1 MFSKGGGSELKRK
14 DRGVGRGGRRGDA
27 AGGNVRQG
35 TLQISLRVCSALLM
49 LVGTLLFAS
58 PGRAHSVVSEAMPHA
73 AEATAVLGT
82 TSAAYRA
89 HIATAASAAPVVRI
103 TPAPC
108 CPLGLC
114 GFCDDFSCITSGCSA
129 SIVPILSSFHIT
141 FLRAPSASNQ
151 LHALSTLAPGLTI
164 PPALPPPRS
173 VNILI
178 SG

>member
-1 MFSKGGGSELKRK
+1 M
-14 DRGVGRGGRRGDA
+14 
-27 AGGNVRQG
+27 RQA
-35 TLQISLRVCSALLM
+35 TSQISLRVCSTLLM

-58 PGRAHSVVSEAMPHA
+58 PGRAHSAAAAAMPHA
-73 AEATAVLGT
+73 AEATAVRGT

-89 HIATAASAAPVVRI
+89 HITTAASAAPVVRI

-114 GFCDDFSCITSGCSA
+114 GFCDDFSCVTSGCST

-141 FLRAPSASNQ
+141 LLRVPSASKQ
-151 LHALSTLAPGLTI
+151 LHALSALAPGLTI

-173 VNILI
+173 VNRSI